1 MTVCAAFLRWAGW
14 FATAKEALDLCLV
27 RRGLPLAAMLPSQLR
42 FLDYFDRLLAG
53 EKLSAAPLR
62 LSRVTVTAVP
72 DLENGACSPFVEVAV
87 SSQTDTQVYGGDK
100 LLFASYRKG
109 SRARGVVPPV
119 NAGETVVWKPDV
131 AVRVAARGGI
141 HVKGTVFLRVRHL
154 ASVGAPATVLRAQ
167 FHTGFVKLFK
177 LQLAAKEV
185 DASVEWRRWAVL
197 SVGCRRA

>member
-53 EKLSAAPLR
+53 EKLSAAPLC

-72 DLENGACSPFVEVAV
+72 GPGERGVLALRGGGAVI
-87 SSQTDTQVYGGDK
+87 TDSRCQVYGGDQAA
-100 LLFASYRKG
+100 LRQLPARG

-131 AVRVAARGGI
+131 AVRVAAEEG
-141 HVKGTVFLRVRHL
+141 VFT
-154 ASVGAPATVLRAQ
+154 SRARC
-167 FHTGFVKLFK
+167 F
-177 LQLAAKEV
+177 
-185 DASVEWRRWAVL
+185 
-197 SVGCRRA
+197 